1 MSESAAV
8 FAVGFCT
15 CRAVRYALRSAPLI
29 VHCCHCRY
37 CQRESGASYAL
48 NAVIESDRVV
58 LLEGS
63 PEAVLTPSASGK
75 GQNIARCPSCRVALW
90 STYVG
95 AGDALRFVRV
105 GTLENPDQL
114 PPDIHIYTES
124 KQPWVVI
131 PEGARR
137 VPQYYR
143 RSEVWS
149 PQSLA
154 RRERHLG
161 KV

>member
-1 MSESAAV
+1 LTDTPEV
-8 FAVGFCT
+8 FAAGHCT
-15 CRAVRYALRSAPLI
+15 CLTVRFALRSAPLI

-48 NAVIESDRVV
+48 NAVIESDRVA
-58 LLEGS
+58 LLKGA
-63 PEAVLTPSASGK
+63 PESVMTPSASGK
-75 GQNIARCPSCRVALW
+75 GQKIARCPTCRVALW
-90 STYVG
+90 STYAG

-105 GTLENPDQL
+105 GTLENPDLL
-114 PPDIHIYTES
+114 PPDIHIYSES

-131 PEGARR
+131 PAGARS

-149 PQSLA
+149 PESLA

-161 KV
+161 KR